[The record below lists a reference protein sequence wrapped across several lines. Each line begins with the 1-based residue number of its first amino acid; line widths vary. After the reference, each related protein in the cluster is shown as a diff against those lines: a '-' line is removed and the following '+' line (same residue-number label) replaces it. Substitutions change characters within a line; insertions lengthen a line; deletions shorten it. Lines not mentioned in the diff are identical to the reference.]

1 MAAAALV
8 SVSGFFGFVSFSAE
22 RASVRPGWWTAN
34 WERGSDSYRASVD
47 YPESAG
53 AVGVVIL

>member
-22 RASVRPGWWTAN
+22 GTSVRSGWWTAN
-34 WERGSDSYRASVD
+34 WKRGSDSYRTSVD
-47 YPESAG
+47 NAESAG
-53 AVGVVIL
+53 AVRVVIL